1 MVVIPGRS
9 HDHLWDE
16 AGDGSRIGLL
26 HAVRVTVE
34 ERFEARSIFDPDLRA
49 TSTGLLILIT
59 LIAFEAMAVSAAL
72 PTAARAVHGLG
83 AFGWAFTGF
92 LVANVV
98 GMVASG
104 QLSDSQGP
112 RLPLVAGLGCF
123 LGGLVLSGTATTMV
137 QLVSGRVVQ
146 GLGSGLMI
154 TAVYVVVGQAYP
166 ERLRPP
172 LFAATSSAWVVPSL
186 VGPAV
191 SGALAQHASW
201 RWVFLGLVPFA
212 VLGGLLMVP
221 VLRSLHRTGEP
232 SRLADPARLLRALA
246 VAAGVAGLE
255 QAGQHPSVLS
265 LAGGVA
271 GIGALVWGLRALLPA
286 GTFRVRPGVAAPI
299 AMRGILA
306 GAFFG
311 VESTVPLSLSVQ
323 HGYGATVA
331 GLPLAASGF
340 SWAAGSWWQGRID
353 DSRGP
358 QRRIVLIRAGYAFLV
373 IAAAGMALAVVP
385 ALPGWLAYPAWLI
398 AGLGAGLTMSSV
410 SVLLLNYTNDA
421 DRGADSAAL
430 QLSDA
435 TSSAITTG
443 LAGVLVAAAA
453 RGAITDTA
461 AFVSL
466 DLAMA
471 VVAGVGVL
479 VAGRAR
485 PAGPAIASAP

>member
-1 MVVIPGRS
+1 MAEGAS
-9 HDHLWDE
+9 QLFGE
-16 AGDGSRIGLL
+16 AR
-26 HAVRVTVE
+26 HAGRVTVE
-34 ERFEARSIFDPDLRA
+34 AERAAPSSIFRGTLRGTTA
-49 TSTGLLILIT
+49 GLLTLIT

-83 AFGWAFTGF
+83 SFGWAYTGF

-104 QLSDSQGP
+104 QLSDSRGP
-112 RLPLVAGLGCF
+112 RLPMIAGLGCF
-123 LGGLVLSGTATTMV
+123 LGGLLLSGTATTME
-137 QLVSGRVVQ
+137 QLVAGRFVQ
-146 GLGSGLMI
+146 GMGSGLMI
-154 TAVYVVVGQAYP
+154 TAVYVVIGQGYP
-166 ERLRPP
+166 ERLHPP

-212 VLGGLLMVP
+212 VIGGLLMVP
-221 VLRSLHRTGEP
+221 VLRSLHPAGPP
-232 SRLADPARLLRALA
+232 SRLADPARLLRAVA
-246 VAAGVAGLE
+246 VAAGIAGLE
-255 QAGQHPSVLS
+255 QAGQHPSLTS
-265 LAGGVA
+265 IGYGGAGLLLLA
-271 GIGALVWGLRALLPA
+271 WGLHALLPA
-286 GTFRVRPGVAAPI
+286 GTFGVRPGVSAPV
-299 AMRGILA
+299 ALRGILA
-306 GAFFG
+306 GGFFG
-311 VESTVPLSLSVQ
+311 IESTVPLSLSVQ
-323 HGYGATVA
+323 HGYGATIA

-340 SWAAGSWWQGRID
+340 SWAAGSWIQGRVD

-358 QRRIVLIRAGYAFLV
+358 ERRIALIRSGYLFVAV
-373 IAAAGMALAVVP
+373 AAAGMTLAVLP
-385 ALPGWLAYPAWLI
+385 GLPGWLAFPSWLV

-410 SVLLLNYTNDA
+410 SVLLLTYTNDA

-435 TSSAITTG
+435 TASALTTG
-443 LAGVLVAAAA
+443 IAGVLVAAAT

-466 DLAMA
+466 DLAMGA
-471 VVAGVGVL
+471 VAVCGVL

-485 PAGPAIASAP
+485 PPGARLASP